1 MQLKRPHRQRGSFL
15 IEALIAMVIFAIGV
29 LGLVG
34 LQGSGVAANTDIRYR
49 IEAAQLAER
58 MMANIQ
64 GAVRRDSLANFS
76 ADLMSFDHNSTG
88 DQCVLSGTESVNPLV
103 VTWVDDVRDAARTSL
118 PDATEQI
125 RVTAAT
131 NQVRIVI
138 CWQQPGLPVPRRFV
152 LMGAIS

>member
-1 MQLKRPHRQRGSFL
+1 MQLKTHQRGSFL
-15 IEALIAMVIFAIGV
+15 LEALIAMVIFAIGI

-58 MMANIQ
+58 MMATIQ
-64 GAVRRDSLANFS
+64 GAVRRDSLANFT
-76 ADLMSFDHNSTG
+76 ADLASFDHNSTG
-88 DQCVLSGTESVNPLV
+88 DQCVLSGTESVNPLAV
-103 VTWVDDVRDAARTSL
+103 AWVADVRDTARTSL
-118 PDATEQI
+118 PDASEQI

-138 CWQQPGLPVPRRFV
+138 CWQQPGLDVPRRFV

>member
-1 MQLKRPHRQRGSFL
+1 M
-15 IEALIAMVIFAIGV
+15 AMVIFAIGV
-29 LGLVG
+29 LGLIG

-58 MMANIQ
+58 MMGLIQ
-64 GAVRRDSLANFS
+64 GGVRRDSAANFA
-76 ADLMSFDHNSTG
+76 ADLASFDHNSTG

-103 VTWVDDVRDAARTSL
+103 TAWVAEVRNAARTSL
-118 PDATEQI
+118 PDASEQI

>member
-1 MQLKRPHRQRGSFL
+1 MQLKSCQRGSFL
-15 IEALIAMVIFAIGV
+15 LEALMAMVIFAIGV

-34 LQGSGVAANTDIRYR
+34 LQGSGIAANTDIRYR

-58 MMANIQ
+58 MMAVIQ
-64 GAVRRDSLANFS
+64 GGVRRDSAANFS
-76 ADLMSFDHNSTG
+76 ADLASFDHNSTG

-103 VTWVDDVRDAARTSL
+103 TAWVADVQETARTSL
-118 PDATEQI
+118 PDASAQI

>member
-1 MQLKRPHRQRGSFL
+1 MQLKTRQRGSFML
-15 IEALIAMVIFAIGV
+15 EALMAMVIFAIGV

-34 LQGSGVAANTDIRYR
+34 LQGSGVAANTDTRYR

-58 MMANIQ
+58 MMATIQ
-64 GAVRRDSLANFS
+64 GAVRRDSLANFT
-76 ADLMSFDHNSTG
+76 ADLASFNHNSTG
-88 DQCVLSGTESVNPLV
+88 DQCTLSGIESTNPLV
-103 VTWVDDVRDAARTSL
+103 SAWVQDIREVARTSL
-118 PDATEQI
+118 PEAREQI

>member
-1 MQLKRPHRQRGSFL
+1 MQLKTRQRGSFL
-15 IEALIAMVIFAIGV
+15 LEALMAMVIFAIGI

-34 LQGSGVAANTDIRYR
+34 LQGSGIAANTDIRYR

-58 MMANIQ
+58 MLATIQ
-64 GAVRRDSLANFS
+64 GAVRRDSAANFG

-88 DQCVLSGTESVNPLV
+88 DQCVISGTESVNPLV
-103 VTWVDDVRDAARTSL
+103 IAWIADVVDTARTSL
-118 PDATEQI
+118 PDATAQI

-138 CWQQPGLPVPRRFV
+138 CWHQPGLPVDRRFV